1 MRARNLSPEISP
13 LASPR
18 PSRKQQ
24 RKEPD
29 EAEESKES
37 DAAKTRREAG
47 GGDPTVPRSRGPVPA
62 GFGGHSWVTPA
73 WCCWESQHA
82 FWPREESL
90 SDRLHA
96 LLHAI
101 CPTSSHAERRKTL
114 PVLKAPPKK
123 PKTASLQ
130 IRIEEEIR
138 QKLDHYAEFT
148 DAPPSYVV
156 TEALKL
162 LFKRDE

>member
-1 MRARNLSPEISP
+1 MRQRN
-13 LASPR
+13 
-18 PSRKQQ
+18 RKNRTQP
-24 RKEPD
+24 KH
-29 EAEESKES
+29 AE
-37 DAAKTRREAG
+37 RREEAT
-47 GGDPTVPRSRGPVPA
+47 PPFREVAARSLRASG
-62 GFGGHSWVTPA
+62 VTPA

-138 QKLDHYAEFT
+138 QKLDHYAEFI
-148 DAPPSYVV
+148 DASPS
-156 TEALKL
+156 
-162 LFKRDE
+162 